1 MSLIKKLRAYFFSFW
16 SSQRKTTSKK
26 LTKTLENHLP
36 RRSSWNISFIQK
48 INLLVFWVRST
59 FQKQASLLMWIAIQ
73 LVTPVCL
80 SIAVVK
86 ATTFRCQFVCKLAG
100 IVCSVLQLRS
110 SEIFQPIRIENKFG
124 PKLPPLNQLS
134 FCTV

>member
-1 MSLIKKLRAYFFSFW
+1 MSLIKNFVHINSLSEIPREK
-16 SSQRKTTSKK
+16 QRVKKTT
-26 LTKTLENHLP
+26 TLEIQLP
-36 RRSSWNISFIQK
+36 RRSSWIISFIQK
-48 INLLVFWVRST
+48 INLLVFWVKST
-59 FQKQASLLMWIAIQ
+59 LQKQASLLMWIAFQ
-73 LVTPVCL
+73 PVTPVCL